1 MSTHATKMKDM
12 DQSILDVPIPQ
23 KLNINKLMK
32 EKTMLYNGDN
42 G

>member
-1 MSTHATKMKDM
+1 M

-23 KLNINKLMK
+23 KLNINELMK
-32 EKTMLYNGDN
+32 EKRMLYNGDN